1 LLVVRG
7 APVLMVEADPA
18 RVEQMLAVGE
28 LACPGCGGVLGGWG
42 WARGRWLRGRGGC
55 QQRVRPRRAR
65 CRGCRATHV
74 LLPVGVLLRRRDLA
88 GVIGGALLA
97 KAGGK
102 GHRRI
107 ALELDVPATTV
118 RGWLR
123 RFAARAEL
131 ITGHF
136 ARLAAWLDPS
146 MAAPE
151 PRGSP
156 LACAVEV
163 IGLAAVVAARR
174 LGAHAGPFEFAS
186 GASGGRLLCNTKRP
200 FPAPW

>member
-1 LLVVRG
+1 
-7 APVLMVEADPA
+7 
-18 RVEQMLAVGE
+18 
-28 LACPGCGGVLGGWG
+28 
-42 WARGRWLRGRGGC
+42 
-55 QQRVRPRRAR
+55 
-65 CRGCRATHV
+65 V

-88 GVIGGALLA
+88 GVIGSALLA
-97 KAGGK
+97 KARDSGK

-146 MAAPE
+146 VAAPE

-156 LACAVEV
+156 VACAVEV

-186 GASGGRLLCNTKRP
+186 GASGGRLLCNTSRP